1 VYSAKSVS
9 IIAIFTSLII
19 ASDFALVAIPNV
31 KLVFTL
37 TFASTYSLGLKI
49 GTSIAI
55 LSELIWGI
63 VSPYSFGGPI
73 IPFLVA
79 GNLIY
84 VLAGWGAS
92 RIWGQNIAPVSSL
105 NIIFGSIMAICAFF
119 WDTVTNFGTALIA
132 SWPHLTLTKFLYFE
146 AFGVPFMVF
155 HELGDFVI
163 GAALAPII
171 IVYFRRLKPSRSNL
185 LESAVEGTQPLG
197 SNRGSAQS

>member
-1 VYSAKSVS
+1 MQSTRSIS

-49 GTSIAI
+49 GTSIAV

-63 VSPYSFGGPI
+63 VTPYSSGGPI

-79 GNLIY
+79 GNFIY
-84 VLAGWGAS
+84 VAAGWGAS
-92 RIWGQNIAPVSSL
+92 KVWGQNIAPVSYL
-105 NIIFGSIMAICAFF
+105 NVIFGSIMAICALL
-119 WDTVTNFGTALIA
+119 WDTFTNFGTALIV
-132 SWPHLTLTKFLYFE
+132 SWPNITLAKFLYFE
-146 AFGVPFMVF
+146 AFGIPFMVF

-163 GAALAPII
+163 GAALAPIV
-171 IVYFRRLKPSRSNL
+171 IVYLGRLRPTKTNL
-185 LESAVEGTQPLG
+185 TKSSVELL
-197 SNRGSAQS
+197 SSDRGSSN